1 MKEKDNFEMIINL
14 RKVIMSKKTN
24 RSKKA
29 IAMIRKII
37 VRHFGAEKVL
47 LDPLLAATVSKNREK
62 VSSRIPV
69 VVSKIGEKTYLVK
82 LAVKHE

>member
-14 RKVIMSKKTN
+14 RKVVMSKKTN

-29 IAMIRKII
+29 LAIIRKII

-47 LDPLLAATVSKNREK
+47 LDPLLASTISKNREK